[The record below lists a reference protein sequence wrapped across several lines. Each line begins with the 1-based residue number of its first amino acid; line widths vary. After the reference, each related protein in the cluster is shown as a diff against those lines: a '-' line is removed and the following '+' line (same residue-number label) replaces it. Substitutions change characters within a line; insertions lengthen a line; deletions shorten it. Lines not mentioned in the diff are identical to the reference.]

1 MLPGNKSRLSI
12 LIPADSHSYIQQGKA
27 SQSSIHDMH
36 YIPIF
41 AGVVNNAVYSSYVQ
55 HARHEAFDA
64 LGFHM
69 DTFTQAGGALALASL
84 SLTFLAPLRSRDKF
98 DVEVWVKT
106 VTAARL
112 VLGQRISLTAQPF
125 KEGDNGSS
133 ENGTSAR
140 PVLEAEAVVVWL
152 DATYRPVRIPA
163 DVKQVFAELGGRQTA
178 ALNHK
183 TL

>member
-1 MLPGNKSRLSI
+1 
-12 LIPADSHSYIQQGKA
+12 
-27 SQSSIHDMH
+27 
-36 YIPIF
+36 
-41 AGVVNNAVYSSYVQ
+41 
-55 HARHEAFDA
+55 
-64 LGFHM
+64 
-69 DTFTQAGGALALASL
+69 
-84 SLTFLAPLRSRDKF
+84 
-98 DVEVWVKT
+98 
-106 VTAARL
+106 
-112 VLGQRISLTAQPF
+112 LGQRISLTAQPF

-163 DVKQVFAELGGRQTA
+163 DVKQVFAELGGRQNA